1 MDKQDLLA
9 EESVPFGDDDIRRH
23 LPDARIM
30 TYKELSKHKSLD
42 ELLPKDT
49 DYAIILYEDSPNHG
63 HWTALSKH
71 NKMVEF
77 FDSYGGYPDSQQKW
91 VSKTEREQL
100 GEGKPF
106 LSHLLNE
113 CPYPVRYNHVHYQ
126 KADPRIADCGRH
138 CVNRIKSMLEKGYS
152 LDDYKKWMDKCR
164 KKLNLDYDGVVT
176 TLIT

>member
-1 MDKQDLLA
+1 MDKQELLQ
-9 EESVPFGDDDIRRH
+9 EESEPFGDDDIRRH
-23 LPDARIM
+23 LPHAKIM
-30 TYKELSKHKSLD
+30 TYKELAKYDSLD
-42 ELLPKDT
+42 ALLPKET

-71 NKMVEF
+71 DAAVEF

-91 VSKTEREQL
+91 VSKQEREEL

-106 LSHLLNE
+106 LSLLLNT
-113 CPYPVRYNHVHYQ
+113 CPHDVRYNCVKYQ
-126 KADPRIADCGRH
+126 KDDPRVADCGRH
-138 CVNRIKSMLEKGYS
+138 CVNRIKCLLEKGYN
-152 LDDYKKWMDKCR
+152 LNEYKKWMDACR